1 MSIELP
7 KRDPSAA
14 HVRKAIAAR
23 RVGLG
28 SRCACG
34 EARPEAL
41 VRNGKA
47 VICHDC
53 KRKEKGMK
61 RHDNHHVYGKAN
73 DPATVP
79 APVNDHRAEL
89 NTAQHD
95 WPKKTLQNPEG
106 SPLLKAAAC
115 VRGFI
120 DTVVYLVKSGKF
132 YKIGMTNSIGRR
144 EYELGIQLPERATTI
159 HVIRTDDPEGIED
172 YWHRRFAQKRK
183 NGEWFALTG
192 EDVAIFKR
200 RKFM

>member
-23 RVGLG
+23 RVGAG
-28 SRCACG
+28 SRCPCG

-41 VRNGKA
+41 VRKGKS

-73 DPATVP
+73 DPATVS

-95 WPKKTLQNPEG
+95 WPKKTLQNPDG

-120 DTVVYLVKSGKF
+120 DTVVYLIKSGLLLVADLLEKADALLAGKF
-132 YKIGMTNSIGRR
+132 GSKWWIGT
-144 EYELGIQLPERATTI
+144 ELESYAP
-159 HVIRTDDPEGIED
+159 
-172 YWHRRFAQKRK
+172 KK
-183 NGEWFALTG
+183 
-192 EDVAIFKR
+192 
-200 RKFM
+200 